1 MSPLG
6 LITGMKSEAALL
18 YAAAQDG
25 SDPVCPMI
33 AVTGGDPLR
42 AETAAREFATAGA
55 AGLISFGIAGGLDP
69 ALEPGDLILAEGV
82 RLPDEDV
89 ISTQASWRTAFA
101 AAAAGTA
108 DGMIYGSD
116 LAVSRTDDKA
126 RLFTDYGVRA
136 VDMESHGVARAARE
150 AGLPFLIVRA
160 IADPAD
166 RTIPPAALAGLGP
179 DGEQRPIAVM
189 LAMLRNP
196 AQVPALIQL
205 ARDAKTAMRRLA
217 AAAPSVV
224 NSAPV

>member
-166 RTIPPAALAGLGP
+166 RTIPPAALVGLGP
-179 DGEQRPIAVM
+179 DGEQRPFAVM
-189 LAMLRNP
+189 LALLRNP

-205 ARDAKTAMRRLA
+205 ARDAKTALRRLA

>member
-1 MSPLG
+1 VSPLG

-179 DGEQRPIAVM
+179 DGAQRPFAVM

>member
-101 AAAAGTA
+101 AAAAGAA

-179 DGEQRPIAVM
+179 DGEQRPFAVM

-205 ARDAKTAMRRLA
+205 ARDAKTALRRLA

>member
-1 MSPLG
+1 
-6 LITGMKSEAALL
+6 
-18 YAAAQDG
+18 
-25 SDPVCPMI
+25 
-33 AVTGGDPLR
+33 
-42 AETAAREFATAGA
+42 
-55 AGLISFGIAGGLDP
+55 
-69 ALEPGDLILAEGV
+69 
-82 RLPDEDV
+82 
-89 ISTQASWRTAFA
+89 
-101 AAAAGTA
+101 
-108 DGMIYGSD
+108 MIYGSD
-116 LAVSRTDDKA
+116 LVVSRTDDKA

-179 DGEQRPIAVM
+179 DGEQRPFAVM

>member
-1 MSPLG
+1 
-6 LITGMKSEAALL
+6 MKSEAALL

-150 AGLPFLIVRA
+150 AGSPFLIVRA

-179 DGEQRPIAVM
+179 DGEQRPFAVM
-189 LAMLRNP
+189 QAILRNP

>member
-179 DGEQRPIAVM
+179 DGEQRPFAVM

-205 ARDAKTAMRRLA
+205 ARDAKTALRRLA

-224 NSAPV
+224 HSAPV

>member
-179 DGEQRPIAVM
+179 DGEQRPFAVL

-205 ARDAKTAMRRLA
+205 ARDAKTALRRLA

>member
-1 MSPLG
+1 VSPLG

-179 DGEQRPIAVM
+179 DGEQRPFAVM

-205 ARDAKTAMRRLA
+205 ARDAKTALRRLA

>member
-18 YAAAQDG
+18 YAAAEDG
-25 SDPVCPMI
+25 SGPVCPMI

-42 AETAAREFATAGA
+42 AETAAREFAAAGA

-69 ALEPGDLILAEGV
+69 ALQPGDLILAEGV

-89 ISTQASWRTAFA
+89 ISTQASWRSAFA

-108 DGMIYGSD
+108 DGLMYGSD
-116 LAVSRTDDKA
+116 IAVSRTDDKA

-150 AGLPFLIVRA
+150 TGLPFLIVRA

-205 ARDAKTAMRRLA
+205 ARDAKTALRRLA

-224 NSAPV
+224 KSAPV

>member
-18 YAAAQDG
+18 YAAARNG

-101 AAAAGTA
+101 AATAGTT

-179 DGEQRPIAVM
+179 DGEQRPFAVM

-205 ARDAKTAMRRLA
+205 ARDAKTAIRRLA

>member
-33 AVTGGDPLR
+33 AVTGGEPLR

-179 DGEQRPIAVM
+179 DGEQRPFAVM
-189 LAMLRNP
+189 QAILRNP

-205 ARDAKTAMRRLA
+205 ARDAKTALRRLA

>member
-18 YAAAQDG
+18 HAAAQDG

-33 AVTGGDPLR
+33 AVTGGDPLQ

-101 AAAAGTA
+101 AATAGAA

-179 DGEQRPIAVM
+179 DGEQRPFAVM

-205 ARDAKTAMRRLA
+205 ARDAKTALRRLA

>member
-1 MSPLG
+1 VSPLG

-179 DGEQRPIAVM
+179 DGEQRPFAVM
-189 LAMLRNP
+189 QAILRNP

-205 ARDAKTAMRRLA
+205 ARDAKTALRRLA

>member
-179 DGEQRPIAVM
+179 DGEQRPFAVM

>member
-18 YAAAQDG
+18 YAAAQDE

-55 AGLISFGIAGGLDP
+55 AGLISFGSAGGLDP

-108 DGMIYGSD
+108 DGMIYGSA

-136 VDMESHGVARAARE
+136 VDMERHGVARAARE

-160 IADPAD
+160 IAAPAD

-179 DGEQRPIAVM
+179 DGAQRPFAVM

-205 ARDAKTAMRRLA
+205 ARDAKTALRRLA

>member
-1 MSPLG
+1 
-6 LITGMKSEAALL
+6 MKSEAALL

-33 AVTGGDPLR
+33 AATGGDPLR
-42 AETAAREFATAGA
+42 AENAAREFATAGA
-55 AGLISFGIAGGLDP
+55 AGLVSFGIAGGLDP
-69 ALEPGDLILAEGV
+69 ALQPGDLILAEGV

-89 ISTQASWRTAFA
+89 ISTQASWRTALA

-108 DGMIYGSD
+108 DGLMYGSD
-116 LAVSRTDDKA
+116 LAVSQTDDKA

-150 AGLPFLIVRA
+150 TGLPFLIVRA

-205 ARDAKTAMRRLA
+205 ARDAKTALRRLA

-224 NSAPV
+224 KSAPV

>member
-179 DGEQRPIAVM
+179 DGEQRPFAVM
-189 LAMLRNP
+189 QAILRNP

-205 ARDAKTAMRRLA
+205 ARDAKTALRRLA

>member
-179 DGEQRPIAVM
+179 DGEQRPFAVM

-205 ARDAKTAMRRLA
+205 ARDAKTALRRLA

>member
-179 DGEQRPIAVM
+179 DGAQRPFAVM

>member
-25 SDPVCPMI
+25 SDPVFPMI

-42 AETAAREFATAGA
+42 AETAAREFIKAGA

-101 AAAAGTA
+101 ASAAVTA

-179 DGEQRPIAVM
+179 DGEQRPFAVL

-205 ARDAKTAMRRLA
+205 ARDAKTALRRLA
-217 AAAPSVV
+217 TAAPSVV
-224 NSAPV
+224 NSVPV